1 MQQQHQQHRGWN
13 NMQQQPNPQMVSTGG
28 YSQPISGPNGTFQ
41 PSMEQGYGGVQHG
54 FNPVANSYIDYGH
67 LSPDIVRQLKG
78 LGEEEKPYYEKIC
91 QLQMYTNMLH
101 DRAKTFQMDGYGQ
114 MVNRIEYALAM
125 LRFERIGNLEH
136 ARGIETLIR
145 KLAQQNVSAQP
156 NAHQQQYM
164 HQQQQPPQQM
174 MDNPMAY
181 PQHQMAS
188 HQQQWQGWQ
197 QHQPPPQ
204 DTVGKPQSQTVAPV
218 SGGGPIQPT
227 SQQQHHPYIS
237 PSSSASY
244 SAANRPAPYP
254 LPSHQPNPRY
264 SNAAMQQQHYQNV
277 GYGPPP
283 GHMQAQQMG
292 MSQQHQPQMQQP
304 HMMRQGVAA
313 AGIQLNPIMSQSDH
327 MTNQPPN
334 QIRGGGGFPIS
345 DPNSIN
351 MADNTSG
358 GYTAGSGGLEEMYLY
373 KSAPDATAMDDLL
386 PVPNEGP
393 QTATSSSSNNQSGGG
408 NSMDVVMGSA
418 GSTINAAQLPES
430 VRSELMSMEK
440 RFLFDPDVEM
450 TQEAFAV
457 RCSLRREQVPSMVI
471 LVPRNYPVSAPRA
484 EQTPLDLDAFYYED
498 LQNAIHD
505 QLNKMAPRSIIEI
518 LNIWDAAVQKYHN
531 SSTNFDFA
539 SSNAFGDAST

>member
-1 MQQQHQQHRGWN
+1 MGQPPPVMTTLPQMNSYIPPRMLPSNTGVHSANPTSMSGLQPIPSSEMSQSQSGQYMQQQYQPQMYDMSSSQGVPTQHPGSNYPMQQARGPMAPGIAKTEHNIYSSNATPMDVTQRGVVPLSDMQQQHQQHRGWN

-41 PSMEQGYGGVQHG
+41 PSMEQGYGGVQH
-54 FNPVANSYIDYGH
+54 
-67 LSPDIVRQLKG
+67 DIVRQLKG

-101 DRAKTFQMDGYGQ
+101 DRAKTFQMNGYGQ

-254 LPSHQPNPRY
+254 LPSHQP
-264 SNAAMQQQHYQNV
+264 
-277 GYGPPP
+277 
-283 GHMQAQQMG
+283 
-292 MSQQHQPQMQQP
+292 
-304 HMMRQGVAA
+304 
-313 AGIQLNPIMSQSDH
+313 
-327 MTNQPPN
+327 
-334 QIRGGGGFPIS
+334 
-345 DPNSIN
+345 
-351 MADNTSG
+351 
-358 GYTAGSGGLEEMYLY
+358 
-373 KSAPDATAMDDLL
+373 K
-386 PVPNEGP
+386 
-393 QTATSSSSNNQSGGG
+393 
-408 NSMDVVMGSA
+408 
-418 GSTINAAQLPES
+418 
-430 VRSELMSMEK
+430 
-440 RFLFDPDVEM
+440 
-450 TQEAFAV
+450 
-457 RCSLRREQVPSMVI
+457 
-471 LVPRNYPVSAPRA
+471 
-484 EQTPLDLDAFYYED
+484 
-498 LQNAIHD
+498 
-505 QLNKMAPRSIIEI
+505 
-518 LNIWDAAVQKYHN
+518 
-531 SSTNFDFA
+531 
-539 SSNAFGDAST
+539 